1 MFTKINVLLVA
12 SLLVLSV
19 AGCSGRS
26 AGTEAQAETEAAA
39 IQTENTVESGQE
51 GAQAG
56 AVGELP
62 DLEIRFGYD
71 GEPFILRLYN
81 NDTAAE
87 IARDVGE
94 ASWNLPIYHYDDFEN
109 HEVMQYYDIPGRY
122 TIPSDP
128 ETITSER
135 AGEVYYSE
143 PNRMILFYHDA
154 EVTGEYTKVG
164 TIEGTGELSEAVENN
179 PVLEGWS
186 NKIVSIQWAQ

>member
-1 MFTKINVLLVA
+1 MFKKINVLLVA

-39 IQTENTVESGQE
+39 IQSENTADSGQD

-56 AVGELP
+56 TAGELP

-71 GEPFILRLYN
+71 GEPFILRLYD

-94 ASWNLPIYHYDDFEN
+94 ASWNLPI
-109 HEVMQYYDIPGRY
+109 
-122 TIPSDP
+122 
-128 ETITSER
+128 
-135 AGEVYYSE
+135 
-143 PNRMILFYHDA
+143 
-154 EVTGEYTKVG
+154 
-164 TIEGTGELSEAVENN
+164 
-179 PVLEGWS
+179 
-186 NKIVSIQWAQ
+186 

>member
-1 MFTKINVLLVA
+1 MFKKINVLLVA

-39 IQTENTVESGQE
+39 IQTENTVDSGQE

-71 GEPFILRLYN
+71 GEPFILRLYD

-87 IARDVGE
+87 IARDVG
-94 ASWNLPIYHYDDFEN
+94 
-109 HEVMQYYDIPGRY
+109 
-122 TIPSDP
+122 
-128 ETITSER
+128 
-135 AGEVYYSE
+135 
-143 PNRMILFYHDA
+143 
-154 EVTGEYTKVG
+154 
-164 TIEGTGELSEAVENN
+164 
-179 PVLEGWS
+179 
-186 NKIVSIQWAQ
+186 

>member
-1 MFTKINVLLVA
+1 MFKKINVLLVA

-39 IQTENTVESGQE
+39 IQTENTVDSGQE

-56 AVGELP
+56 A
-62 DLEIRFGYD
+62 
-71 GEPFILRLYN
+71 PFILRLYD

-154 EVTGEYTKVG
+154 KVTGEYTKVG
-164 TIEGTGELSEAVENN
+164 TIEGAGELSEAVENN

>member
-1 MFTKINVLLVA
+1 MFKKINVLLVA
-12 SLLVLSV
+12 SLLVLSA
-19 AGCSGRS
+19 AGCSRRS

-39 IQTENTVESGQE
+39 IQSENTVDSGQE

-71 GEPFILRLYN
+71 GEPFILRLYD

-109 HEVMQYYDIPGRY
+109 YAVLRHSGQIYHTIRPGNHHFGAGRG
-122 TIPSDP
+122 SVLF
-128 ETITSER
+128 R
-135 AGEVYYSE
+135 AE
-143 PNRMILFYHDA
+143 PDD
-154 EVTGEYTKVG
+154 
-164 TIEGTGELSEAVENN
+164 
-179 PVLEGWS
+179 PVLP
-186 NKIVSIQWAQ
+186 